1 MILEIVVSA
10 IVIVLVY
17 VVVKM
22 KRKKLK
28 EENSTNLLQQ
38 PKTLLIWDV
47 ENYSIRYFDTL
58 FEKIKKTPLV
68 VFASTNRDLLY
79 FEKLIIEKF
88 GFIYMRAKR
97 TEVADDVLMQ
107 YALQNKE
114 KYESFIFL
122 TSDSDFVPCIQELLE
137 LKKKVTLFTLS
148 IKNQRM
154 VTMLDQTDPNLKLS
168 PLNISKPLWKK
179 KKVTSEIKPPK
190 KKPKVKPI
198 YPQCSICNKMT
209 RKMSTTKLDEAPV
222 CITCINLFVK
232 RFPTKQRTSSRKV
245 LYTQFKNEYHED
257 MKRFGFYDIEKY
269 DIKNTPSNQQK
280 EEIITHGEI
289 DDTRTT

>member
-10 IVIVLVY
+10 IVIILIY
-17 VVVKM
+17 IGIKM

-28 EENSTNLLQQ
+28 EENSTNQAQ

-97 TEVADDVLMQ
+97 TEVADDVLIQ
-107 YALQNKE
+107 YALHNKE

-148 IKNQRM
+148 IKNQRIL
-154 VTMLDQTDPNLKLS
+154 TMLDQTDPNLKLS

-179 KKVTSEIKPPK
+179 KKVTNEIKPPK

-198 YPQCSICNKMT
+198 YPQCSICNKTT
-209 RKMSTTKLDEAPV
+209 RKMAITNLDEAPV

-232 RFPTKQRTSSRKV
+232 RFPIRQRIGSRAV
-245 LYTQFKNEYHED
+245 LYTQFKNEYQND

-269 DIKNTPSNQQK
+269 VIKNTPSNQQN
-280 EEIITHGEI
+280 EELINKGEI
-289 DDTRTT
+289 DDPKAN